1 MAQRYVLPTLV
12 VIAGVAVGG
21 ASAHV
26 FDSGS
31 TGQAPHHVRHL
42 ASSDEPSGIQWFFI
56 AIVIAILLGL
66 FLVIAYLC
74 KTRPSEK
81 VGVMPMGGMMGVY
94 PAGMTSA
101 PQQPA
106 PMMRPGVPTLPLGA
120 SSNGMTSQPSARAMA
135 LQTAATNGV
144 TQPQQG
150 AIALVMTPRGPQY
163 VMMGNRPP
171 ALAPQQLGS
180 YPSQSTAASMMSPM
194 TAGQPSPRP
203 AGAPMVRH
211 PSGHV
216 TAVNIQPSSHE
227 SGRMMAVESFHG
239 HSFVDYGVNPSPVP
253 TGSAAASST
262 ATTPAVST
270 QPTQPRVRQL
280 QSVQEESSLRSL
292 SARFDNAGA
301 AAVEEAPSPGLSRAE
316 SAKLLAS
323 PSATRLA
330 LPAHPVSHAPSNL
343 PPVASQRGMSSRRIV
358 SQRQV
363 AASPAPSTPGNPIN
377 DPVSRIAI
385 ESIMTG
391 GVPQ

>member
-1 MAQRYVLPTLV
+1 ML
-12 VIAGVAVGG
+12 
-21 ASAHV
+21 
-26 FDSGS
+26 DSGS
-31 TGQAPHHVRHL
+31 TVQAPQHHRVRHL

-56 AIVIAILLGL
+56 AIVIAIVLAM

-94 PAGMTSA
+94 PATMTSV
-101 PQQPA
+101 PQQLA
-106 PMMRPGVPTLPLGA
+106 PMMQPGVPTLPLGA

-135 LQTAATNGV
+135 LQTAAMNGV
-144 TQPQQG
+144 HQPQQG

-163 VMMGNRPP
+163 MMMGNRPP

-194 TAGQPSPRP
+194 TTGQPSPRP
-203 AGAPMVRH
+203 AGAPMVRQ

-239 HSFVDYGVNPSPVP
+239 HSFVDYGANPSPVP

-262 ATTPAVST
+262 ATSPAVST
-270 QPTQPRVRQL
+270 QPTRQRVRQL
-280 QSVQEESSLRSL
+280 QSVQEGSSLRSL
-292 SARFDNAGA
+292 SARFDNAGTA
-301 AAVEEAPSPGLSRAE
+301 ALEEAPSPGLSRVE

-330 LPAHPVSHAPSNL
+330 LPAHPVSHAPSSL